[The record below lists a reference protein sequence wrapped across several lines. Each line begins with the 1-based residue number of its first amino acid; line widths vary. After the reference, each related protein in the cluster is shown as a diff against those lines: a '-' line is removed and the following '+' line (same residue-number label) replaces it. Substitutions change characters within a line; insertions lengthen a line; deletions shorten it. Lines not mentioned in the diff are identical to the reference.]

1 MKSRYLGILLVAMGL
16 GLSSPAAMAQDG
28 IEKNLINRPDVKGWN
43 VYGEGQTHKFRKDKE
58 VQGGGALRIDIA
70 ANRPNVWDIGAS
82 APITGAIK
90 AGDKLILIVWA
101 RHEGE
106 GSVSI
111 PAVIQKG
118 SPPYTPIIAST
129 LTVTP
134 EWKMATLEG
143 VSPADYAAGEANI
156 ALQLGGQA
164 VKLDLGPAFVL
175 NMGQ

>member
-1 MKSRYLGILLVAMGL
+1 MKARFLCILLAA
-16 GLSSPAAMAQDG
+16 GLSLASPATMAQDG
-28 IEKNLINRPDVKGWN
+28 IEKNLINTPDVKGWN
-43 VYGEGQTHKFRKDKE
+43 VYGDGQTHKFRKDKT
-58 VQGGGALRIDIA
+58 VQGGGALHIDIPA
-70 ANRPNVWDIGAS
+70 ARPNVWDIGAS

-101 RHEGE
+101 RHEGQ
-106 GSVSI
+106 GSVDI

-118 SPPYTPIIAST
+118 SPPYTPIVANS

-143 VSPADYAAGEANI
+143 ISPADYKAGEANL

>member
-1 MKSRYLGILLVAMGL
+1 MKARFVSILLTA
-16 GLSSPAAMAQDG
+16 GLSLASPAAIAQDG
-28 IEKNLINRPDVKGWN
+28 IEKNLINAPDVKGWN
-43 VYGEGQTHKFRKDKE
+43 VYGDGQSHKFRKDKD
-58 VQGGGALRIDIA
+58 VQGGGALRIDISA
-70 ANRPNVWDIGAS
+70 ARPNVWDIGAS

-106 GSVSI
+106 GTVEI

-118 SPPYTPIIAST
+118 SPPYTPIVAST
-129 LTVTP
+129 LTVTS

-143 VSPADYAAGEANI
+143 VSPADYKAGEANI